1 MSVATALS
9 QLRNRIGAA
18 LSHCNNALAMK
29 GAEYANSIW
38 EVGDRINAL
47 PTQDNS
53 ALIGLIDGTASNII
67 IPDGTKIIKEY
78 KFYKMTEF
86 ISISIPNSVT
96 MIQDYAF
103 AYTNI
108 KTIELSVNLKSI
120 GSGAFVSTDFESIKI
135 PPGVTK
141 ISGLLFQMARLQ
153 HADIPNGVETI
164 QYGAFAQCNNLTSL
178 ILRRTSS
185 ITTLENTYAFD
196 STGISAQN
204 GYIYVP
210 QSMLTSYQ
218 NATNW
223 SVYASQFRALEEYTI
238 DGTINGELDNSK
250 I

>member
-38 EVGDRINAL
+38 EVGDRIDAL
-47 PTQDNS
+47 QTQDNS

-67 IPDGTKIIKEY
+67 IPDGTNIIKEY
-78 KFYKMTEF
+78 KFYRMFEL

-96 MIQDYAF
+96 IIQDYAF
-103 AYTNI
+103 ANTNI
-108 KTIELSVNLKSI
+108 KTIELPVNLKSI
-120 GSGAFVSTDFESIKI
+120 GAGAFTNTAFESIKI
-135 PPGVTK
+135 PSGVTK
-141 ISGLLFQMARLQ
+141 ISGFLFYMARLQ
-153 HADIPNGVETI
+153 YADISDGVETI
-164 QYGAFAQCNNLTSL
+164 QYGAFQQCNYLTSL

-185 ITTLENTYAFD
+185 ITTLENTNAFD
-196 STGISAQN
+196 SSGISTQN

-223 SVYASQFRALEEYTI
+223 SVYANQFRALEEYTV
-238 DGTINGELDNSK
+238 DGSITGELDVSK